1 MSFQSCGNALL
12 KSRGQKSVINTLQIT
27 YKKKKHFLCYCFSSI
42 LNSSVAALALP
53 QGWLFFYAAISNTLP
68 AFFLLL
74 VYFSSLGLFLFSW
87 LVFSSLGYSLIS
99 SDGPHIEPLQPF
111 TLLFFLLLACCFGK
125 RARQKKRPISMNFCH
140 IGPRGVVWPIM
151 DFWCIFYGDYVE
163 ILWIFCVDF
172 VFFLCFLLFRDC
184 AF

>member
-1 MSFQSCGNALL
+1 MRQFLTPCPLSF
-12 KSRGQKSVINTLQIT
+12 
-27 YKKKKHFLCYCFSSI
+27 FS
-42 LNSSVAALALP
+42 
-53 QGWLFFYAAISNTLP
+53 W
-68 AFFLLL
+68 
-74 VYFSSLGLFLFSW
+74 LFLFSW

-140 IGPRGVVWPIM
+140 IGLRGVVWPIM

-172 VFFLCFLLFRDC
+172 VFFLCFLCVSGLCILGEEQTFFRKILDVRYLTVVKSSPIMV
-184 AF
+184 FL